1 MKTFNLQDVL
11 KFHASQVPS
20 FFVSICHYICMLCFD
35 SYTFVILGSSTLPR
49 TQQKS
54 MENGN
59 GDLSGSNTLP
69 NRDKVTTGTSSTSLY
84 DTVGTDKLTKQPSIK
99 LMKDRETAT
108 PGGKISSHIGINAQT
123 PHAATTSTSTSTISG
138 IASQTEDVSY

>member
-1 MKTFNLQDVL
+1 
-11 KFHASQVPS
+11 
-20 FFVSICHYICMLCFD
+20 
-35 SYTFVILGSSTLPR
+35 
-49 TQQKS
+49 

-59 GDLSGSNTLP
+59 DDLSGSNTLP

-99 LMKDRETAT
+99 LMTDRETAT
-108 PGGKISSHIGINAQT
+108 PGGKISSHIGTNAQT

-138 IASQTEDVSY
+138 IASQTEDVSCIRQMLYSYSTILS